1 VLLARENNLFRE
13 SICTKLG
20 FTPTHT
26 VPGENATHVLLKKN

>member
-1 VLLARENNLFRE
+1 VLLAREKIFPGIDLH
-13 SICTKLG
+13 KLG